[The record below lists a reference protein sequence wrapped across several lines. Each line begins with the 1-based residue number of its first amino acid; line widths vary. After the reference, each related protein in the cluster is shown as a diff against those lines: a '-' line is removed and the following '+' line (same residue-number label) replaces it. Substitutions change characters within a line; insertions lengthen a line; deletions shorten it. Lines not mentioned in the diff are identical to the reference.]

1 MLILSRKV
9 NELIYIGPHIKL
21 SVLEIRGNRVRLGID
36 APRGVDI
43 ARSELVDMPKRPAQA
58 LPGPSQRRILIV
70 DDCPEDRL
78 MIRRCMAG
86 APQGFVFS
94 ETDMGEV
101 GLRLCKEQTPDCVLL
116 DYQLPD
122 LNGLEFLTAL
132 RQDEAVHTIPVIL
145 FTGQGSEAVAV
156 QAMKTG
162 AHDYLVKQDI
172 SPERLQRAVYEALQ
186 LPLAN

>member
-1 MLILSRKV
+1 MLVLSRKA
-9 NELIYIGPHIKL
+9 NEQIYIGQHITL
-21 SVLEIRGNRVRLGID
+21 SVIEVRGNRVRLGIN

-43 ARSELVDMPKRPAQA
+43 ARAELVDGTSRPALA
-58 LPGPSQRRILIV
+58 YPKPTQRRILIV

-78 MIRRCMAG
+78 LIRRCMAS

-122 LNGLEFLTAL
+122 LNGLEFLSAL
-132 RQDEAVHTIPVIL
+132 RHDDKVHTIPVIL
-145 FTGQGSEAVAV
+145 FTGQGNESIAV

-172 SPERLQRAVYEALQ
+172 SPASLQRAVYDALQ
-186 LPLAN
+186 LPLPN